1 MSAKNLFIKPR
12 SNELMFTLIQ
22 LRTSNK
28 NILDYLKF
36 SCVLRSKKDSEKIR
50 MTREE
55 YNCLYE
61 KFLAGK
67 CSKEE
72 QAELENFQD
81 SLELR
86 EQQWD
91 ISTMGNSQEI
101 KQSIQEDLLFSI
113 QNHNRTRIFRI
124 RAWQS
129 AVAAILILITA
140 GIYYYQRSPEPVLV
154 KTEIPRFKNDVAPG
168 NNKAVLTLDDGSK
181 IDLDEAKTGILAS
194 ESNIDIKK
202 TGAGQLEYSAGSQS
216 VKTVKYNILNTP
228 MGGEYQLVL
237 PDGSKVWLNSGSTL
251 RFPTTFIGSERIV
264 ELKGEAYFD
273 ITKNSKMPFLVR
285 TNNTMDIK
293 VLGTQFNVMA
303 YDDEKNI
310 NTTLIEG
317 SVEVLKGTGKT
328 MLKPGQE
335 AILNR
340 GSGNIKV
347 ASADLEQ
354 ATAWKNGYFIFYNEN
369 IESIMRKVSR
379 WYNVDVVYQGNLS
392 NKDFVGTISRNKNVS
407 ELLKML
413 ELTGAIHFKI
423 DGRRITVMP

>member
-1 MSAKNLFIKPR
+1 
-12 SNELMFTLIQ
+12 
-22 LRTSNK
+22 
-28 NILDYLKF
+28 
-36 SCVLRSKKDSEKIR
+36 
-50 MTREE
+50 
-55 YNCLYE
+55 
-61 KFLAGK
+61 
-67 CSKEE
+67 
-72 QAELENFQD
+72 
-81 SLELR
+81 
-86 EQQWD
+86 
-91 ISTMGNSQEI
+91 MGNSEEI
-101 KQSIQEDLLFSI
+101 KQSIQEDILYSI
-113 QNHNRTRIFRI
+113 QNHNRNRIFRI

-129 AVAAILILITA
+129 AAAAILILITA
-140 GIYYYQRSPEPVLV
+140 GIYYYQNSPEPVLV
-154 KTEIPRFKNDVAPG
+154 KTETPRFKNDILPG
-168 NNKAVLTLDDGSK
+168 NNKAILTLDDGSK
-181 IDLDEAKTGILAS
+181 INLDDAKTGILAS

-202 TGAGQLEYSAGSQS
+202 TGSGQLEYAAGTQS
-216 VKTVKYNILNTP
+216 VKTVKYNILSTP

-251 RFPTTFIGSERIV
+251 RFPTAFIGSERIV

-273 ITKNSKMPFLVR
+273 IAKNPKMPFLVR
-285 TNNTMDIK
+285 TNNAMDIK
-293 VLGTQFNVMA
+293 VLGTQFNIMA

-317 SVEVLKGTGKT
+317 SVEVLKGSGKT

-354 ATAWKNGYFIFYNEN
+354 AIAWKNGYFIFYNEN

-392 NKDFVGTISRNKNVS
+392 NKDFVGTISRNKNIS

-413 ELTGAIHFKI
+413 ELTGAVHFSI

>member
-1 MSAKNLFIKPR
+1 MLS
-12 SNELMFTLIQ
+12 
-22 LRTSNK
+22 
-28 NILDYLKF
+28 
-36 SCVLRSKKDSEKIR
+36 SKKDSVNTR
-50 MTREE
+50 MTKEE
-55 YNCLYE
+55 YTNLYE
-61 KFLAGK
+61 KYLAGK
-67 CSKEE
+67 CNAEE
-72 QAELENFQD
+72 QAELENYQD
-81 SLELR
+81 SLELQ

-91 ISTMGNSQEI
+91 SSTLGNSEEI
-101 KQSIQEDLLFSI
+101 KQSIQEDLNYSI
-113 QNHNRTRIFRI
+113 QEHSRNRIFRI
-124 RAWQS
+124 RAWKS
-129 AVAAILILITA
+129 AAAAILILLTA
-140 GIYYYQRSPEPVLV
+140 GIYYYQISSEPVIV

-168 NNKAVLTLDDGSK
+168 NNKAILTLDDGST
-181 IDLDEAKTGILAS
+181 IDLDDAKTGILAN

-202 TGAGQLEYSAGSQS
+202 TGAGQLEYTAGTQSA
-216 VKTVKYNILNTP
+216 KTVKYNILSTP

-251 RFPTTFIGSERIV
+251 RFPTAFIGSERIV
-264 ELKGEAYFD
+264 ELKGEAYFE
-273 ITKNSKMPFLVR
+273 IAKNTKMPFLVR
-285 TNNTMDIK
+285 TNNAMDIK

-317 SVEVLKGTGKT
+317 SVEVLKGSGKT

-347 ASADLEQ
+347 APADLEQ
-354 ATAWKNGYFIFYNEN
+354 AIAWKNGYFIFYNEN

-379 WYNVDVVYQGNLS
+379 WYNVDIAYQGNLS

-413 ELTGAIHFKI
+413 ELTGAIHFSI

>member
-1 MSAKNLFIKPR
+1 
-12 SNELMFTLIQ
+12 
-22 LRTSNK
+22 
-28 NILDYLKF
+28 
-36 SCVLRSKKDSEKIR
+36 

-55 YNCLYE
+55 YNSLYE
-61 KFLAGK
+61 KYIAGK
-67 CSKEE
+67 CSEDE
-72 QAELENFQD
+72 LVELENYQD
-81 SLELR
+81 SLILK
-86 EQQWD
+86 EQVWD
-91 ISTMGNSQEI
+91 NTIMGDSEEI
-101 KQSIQEDLLFSI
+101 KQSIQIDLSNSI
-113 QNHNRTRIFRI
+113 QEYNRIRKFKT

-129 AVAAILILITA
+129 AAAAVLIIISTS
-140 GIYYYQRSPEPVLV
+140 IYYFQGSHEQVLV
-154 KTEIPRFKNDVAPG
+154 NTETPRFKNDVAPG

-181 IDLDEAKTGILAS
+181 IDLDDAKTGILAS
-194 ESNIDIKK
+194 ESNVDIKK
-202 TGAGQLEYSAGSQS
+202 TGDGKLEYTASIQDA
-216 VKTVKYNILNTP
+216 KIIKYNVLRTP

-251 RFPTTFIGSERIV
+251 RFPTSFVGSERIV

-285 TNNTMDIK
+285 TNNAMDIK
-293 VLGTQFNVMA
+293 VLGTQFNIMA

-317 SVEVLKGTGKT
+317 SVEVLKGLGKT

-335 AILNR
+335 AVLNK

-347 ASADLEQ
+347 SIADLEQ
-354 ATAWKNGYFIFYNEN
+354 AIAWKNGYFIFSNEN

-379 WYNVDVVYQGNLS
+379 WYNVDVIYEGNLS

-413 ELTGAIHFKI
+413 ELTGAVHFSI

>member
-1 MSAKNLFIKPR
+1 
-12 SNELMFTLIQ
+12 
-22 LRTSNK
+22 
-28 NILDYLKF
+28 
-36 SCVLRSKKDSEKIR
+36 

-55 YNCLYE
+55 YNSLYE
-61 KFLAGK
+61 KYIAGK
-67 CSKEE
+67 CSEDE
-72 QAELENFQD
+72 LVELENYQD
-81 SLELR
+81 SLILK
-86 EQQWD
+86 EQVWD
-91 ISTMGNSQEI
+91 NTIMGDSEEI
-101 KQSIQEDLLFSI
+101 KQSIQIDLSNSI
-113 QNHNRTRIFRI
+113 QEYNRIRKFKT

-129 AVAAILILITA
+129 AAAAVLIIISTS
-140 GIYYYQRSPEPVLV
+140 IYYFQGSPEQVLV
-154 KTEIPRFKNDVAPG
+154 NTETPRFKNDVAPG

-181 IDLDEAKTGILAS
+181 IDLDDAKTGILAS
-194 ESNIDIKK
+194 ESNVDIKK
-202 TGAGQLEYSAGSQS
+202 TGDGKLEYTAS
-216 VKTVKYNILNTP
+216 VQDAKIIKYNVLRTP

-251 RFPTTFIGSERIV
+251 RFPTSFVGSERIV

-285 TNNTMDIK
+285 TNNAMDIK
-293 VLGTQFNVMA
+293 VLGTQFNIMA

-317 SVEVLKGTGKT
+317 SVEVLKGLGKT

-335 AILNR
+335 AVLNK

-347 ASADLEQ
+347 SIADLEQ
-354 ATAWKNGYFIFYNEN
+354 AIAWKNGYFIFSNEN

-379 WYNVDVVYQGNLS
+379 WYNVDVIYQGNLS

-413 ELTGAIHFKI
+413 ELTGAVHFSI

>member
-1 MSAKNLFIKPR
+1 
-12 SNELMFTLIQ
+12 
-22 LRTSNK
+22 
-28 NILDYLKF
+28 
-36 SCVLRSKKDSEKIR
+36 
-50 MTREE
+50 MTRKE
-55 YNCLYE
+55 YNRLYE
-61 KFLAGK
+61 KYLAGK
-67 CSKEE
+67 CSKKE
-72 QAELENFQD
+72 QAELENYQD
-81 SLELR
+81 SFELK
-86 EQQWD
+86 EQQWNVR
-91 ISTMGNSQEI
+91 SMGNSEEI
-101 KQSIQEDLLFSI
+101 KQSIQEDLNYSI
-113 QNHNRTRIFRI
+113 QEHSKYRIFRF

-129 AVAAILILITA
+129 AAAAAILILLTA
-140 GIYYYQRSPEPVLV
+140 GIYYYQNSPEPVLV
-154 KTEIPRFKNDVAPG
+154 KTETPRFRNDVAPG
-168 NNKAVLTLDDGSK
+168 NNKAILTLDDGSK
-181 IDLDEAKTGILAS
+181 IDLDDAKTGILAN

-202 TGAGQLEYSAGSQS
+202 TGDGQLEYTAGAQN
-216 VKTVKYNILNTP
+216 VKTVKYNILSTP

-251 RFPTTFIGSERIV
+251 RFPTAFIGSERIV

-273 ITKNSKMPFLVR
+273 IAKNPKMPFLVR
-285 TNNTMDIK
+285 TNNAMDIK
-293 VLGTQFNVMA
+293 VLGTQFNIMA

-317 SVEVLKGTGKT
+317 SVEVLKGSGKT

-354 ATAWKNGYFIFYNEN
+354 AIAWKNGYFIFYNEN

-392 NKDFVGTISRNKNVS
+392 NKDFVGTISRNKNIS

-413 ELTGAIHFKI
+413 ELTGAVHFSI

>member
-1 MSAKNLFIKPR
+1 
-12 SNELMFTLIQ
+12 
-22 LRTSNK
+22 
-28 NILDYLKF
+28 
-36 SCVLRSKKDSEKIR
+36 

-55 YNCLYE
+55 YNSLYE
-61 KFLAGK
+61 KYIAGK
-67 CSKEE
+67 CSEDE
-72 QAELENFQD
+72 LVELENYQD
-81 SLELR
+81 SLILK
-86 EQQWD
+86 EQVWD
-91 ISTMGNSQEI
+91 NTIMGDSEEI
-101 KQSIQEDLLFSI
+101 KQSIQIDLSNSI
-113 QNHNRTRIFRI
+113 QEYNRIRKFKT

-129 AVAAILILITA
+129 AAAAVLIIISTS
-140 GIYYYQRSPEPVLV
+140 IYYFQESHEQVLV
-154 KTEIPRFKNDVAPG
+154 NTETPRFKNDVAPG

-181 IDLDEAKTGILAS
+181 IDLDDAKTGILAS
-194 ESNIDIKK
+194 ESNVDIKK
-202 TGAGQLEYSAGSQS
+202 TGEGKLEYTASIQDA
-216 VKTVKYNILNTP
+216 KIIKYNVLRTP

-251 RFPTTFIGSERIV
+251 RFPTSFVGSERIV

-285 TNNTMDIK
+285 TNNAMDIK
-293 VLGTQFNVMA
+293 VLGTQFNIMA

-317 SVEVLKGTGKT
+317 SVEVLKGLGKT

-335 AILNR
+335 AVLNK

-347 ASADLEQ
+347 SIADLEQ
-354 ATAWKNGYFIFYNEN
+354 AIAWKNGYFIFSNEN

-379 WYNVDVVYQGNLS
+379 WYNVDVIYQGNLS

-413 ELTGAIHFKI
+413 ELTGAVHFSI

>member
-1 MSAKNLFIKPR
+1 
-12 SNELMFTLIQ
+12 
-22 LRTSNK
+22 
-28 NILDYLKF
+28 
-36 SCVLRSKKDSEKIR
+36 
-50 MTREE
+50 MTRKE
-55 YNCLYE
+55 YNRLYE
-61 KFLAGK
+61 KYLAGK
-67 CSKEE
+67 CSKKE
-72 QAELENFQD
+72 QAELENYQD
-81 SLELR
+81 SFELK
-86 EQQWD
+86 EQQWNVR
-91 ISTMGNSQEI
+91 TMGNSEEI
-101 KQSIQEDLLFSI
+101 KQSIQEDLNYSI
-113 QNHNRTRIFRI
+113 QEHSKYRIFRF

-129 AVAAILILITA
+129 AAAAAILILLTA
-140 GIYYYQRSPEPVLV
+140 GIYYYQNSPEPVLV
-154 KTEIPRFKNDVAPG
+154 KTETPRFRNDVAPG
-168 NNKAVLTLDDGSK
+168 NNKAILTLDDGSK
-181 IDLDEAKTGILAS
+181 IDLDDAKTGILAN

-202 TGAGQLEYSAGSQS
+202 TGDGQLEYTAGAQN
-216 VKTVKYNILNTP
+216 VKTVKYNILSTP

-251 RFPTTFIGSERIV
+251 RFPTAFIGSERIV

-273 ITKNSKMPFLVR
+273 IAKNPKMPFLVR
-285 TNNTMDIK
+285 TNNAMDIK
-293 VLGTQFNVMA
+293 VLGTQFNIMA

-317 SVEVLKGTGKT
+317 SVEVLKGSGKT

-354 ATAWKNGYFIFYNEN
+354 AIAWKNGYFIFYNEN

-392 NKDFVGTISRNKNVS
+392 NKDFVGTISRNKNIS

-413 ELTGAIHFKI
+413 ELTGAVHFSI

>member
-1 MSAKNLFIKPR
+1 
-12 SNELMFTLIQ
+12 
-22 LRTSNK
+22 
-28 NILDYLKF
+28 
-36 SCVLRSKKDSEKIR
+36 
-50 MTREE
+50 MTRKE
-55 YNCLYE
+55 YNRLYE
-61 KFLAGK
+61 KYLAGK
-67 CSKEE
+67 CSKKE
-72 QAELENFQD
+72 QAELENYQD
-81 SLELR
+81 SFELK
-86 EQQWD
+86 EQQWNVR
-91 ISTMGNSQEI
+91 SMGNSEEI
-101 KQSIQEDLLFSI
+101 KQSIQEDLNYSI
-113 QNHNRTRIFRI
+113 QEHSKYRIFRF

-129 AVAAILILITA
+129 AAAAAILILLTA
-140 GIYYYQRSPEPVLV
+140 GIYYYQNSPEPVLV
-154 KTEIPRFKNDVAPG
+154 KTETPRFRNDVAPG
-168 NNKAVLTLDDGSK
+168 NNKAILTLDDGSK
-181 IDLDEAKTGILAS
+181 IDLDDAKTGILAN

-202 TGAGQLEYSAGSQS
+202 TGAGQLEYAAGTQS
-216 VKTVKYNILNTP
+216 VKTVKYNILSTP

-251 RFPTTFIGSERIV
+251 RFPTAFIGSERIV

-273 ITKNSKMPFLVR
+273 IAKNPKMPFLVR
-285 TNNTMDIK
+285 TNNAMDIK
-293 VLGTQFNVMA
+293 VLGTQFNIMA

-317 SVEVLKGTGKT
+317 SVEVLKGSGKT

-354 ATAWKNGYFIFYNEN
+354 AIAWKNGYFIFYNEN

-392 NKDFVGTISRNKNVS
+392 NKDFVGTISRNKNIS

-413 ELTGAIHFKI
+413 ELTGAVHFSI

>member
-1 MSAKNLFIKPR
+1 
-12 SNELMFTLIQ
+12 
-22 LRTSNK
+22 
-28 NILDYLKF
+28 
-36 SCVLRSKKDSEKIR
+36 
-50 MTREE
+50 MTRKE
-55 YNCLYE
+55 YNRLYE
-61 KFLAGK
+61 KYLAGK
-67 CSKEE
+67 CSKKE
-72 QAELENFQD
+72 QAELENYQD
-81 SLELR
+81 SFELK
-86 EQQWD
+86 EQQWNVR
-91 ISTMGNSQEI
+91 SMGNSEEI
-101 KQSIQEDLLFSI
+101 KQSIQEDLNYSI
-113 QNHNRTRIFRI
+113 QEHSKYRIFRF

-129 AVAAILILITA
+129 AAAAAILILLTA
-140 GIYYYQRSPEPVLV
+140 GIYYYQNSPEPVLV
-154 KTEIPRFKNDVAPG
+154 KTETPRFRNDVAPG
-168 NNKAVLTLDDGSK
+168 NNKAILTLDDGSK
-181 IDLDEAKTGILAS
+181 IDLDDAKTGILAS

-202 TGAGQLEYSAGSQS
+202 TGSGQLEYTPGTQS
-216 VKTVKYNILNTP
+216 VKTVKYNILSTP

-251 RFPTTFIGSERIV
+251 RFPTAFIGSERIV

-273 ITKNSKMPFLVR
+273 IAKNPKMPFLVR
-285 TNNTMDIK
+285 TNNAMDIK
-293 VLGTQFNVMA
+293 VLGTQFNIMA

-317 SVEVLKGTGKT
+317 SVEVLKGSGKT

-354 ATAWKNGYFIFYNEN
+354 AIAWKNGYFIFYNEN

-392 NKDFVGTISRNKNVS
+392 NKDFVGTISRNKNIS

-413 ELTGAIHFKI
+413 ELTGAVHFSI

>member
-1 MSAKNLFIKPR
+1 M
-12 SNELMFTLIQ
+12 
-22 LRTSNK
+22 
-28 NILDYLKF
+28 
-36 SCVLRSKKDSEKIR
+36 CVEPQKLLYTYR

-55 YNCLYE
+55 YNSLYE
-61 KFLAGK
+61 KYLAGK
-67 CSKEE
+67 CSIQERID
-72 QAELENFQD
+72 LENFQD
-81 SLELR
+81 SFEFKGQEWNESL
-86 EQQWD
+86 
-91 ISTMGNSQEI
+91 MGNSEEI
-101 KQSIQEDLLFSI
+101 KESIQEDLFNSI
-113 QNHNRTRIFRI
+113 QEHDRSRVFRA
-124 RAWQS
+124 RRWYS
-129 AVAAILILITA
+129 AAAAVLILISA
-140 GIYYYQRSPEPVLV
+140 GLYYSNRSAEPVLV
-154 KTEIPRFKNDVAPG
+154 KTELPRFKNDIAPG
-168 NNKAVLTLDDGSK
+168 KNKAVLTLDDGST
-181 IDLDEAKTGILAS
+181 IDLDDAKNGILAS

-202 TGAGQLEYSAGSQS
+202 TGSGQLEYTAGAQGT
-216 VKTVKYNILNTP
+216 KTVKYNTLSTP
-228 MGGEYQLVL
+228 KGGEYQLLL

-251 RFPTTFIGSERIV
+251 RFPTAFVGSERIV
-264 ELKGEAYFD
+264 ELNGEAYFD
-273 ITKNSKMPFLVR
+273 IAKNSKMPFLVR
-285 TNNTMDIK
+285 TNNAMDIK

-317 SVEVLKGTGKT
+317 SVEVLKGSGKT

-354 ATAWKNGYFIFYNEN
+354 AIAWKNGYFIFYNEN

-379 WYNVDVVYQGNLS
+379 WYNVDVIYQGNLS

-413 ELTGAIHFKI
+413 ELTGAVNFSI

>member
-1 MSAKNLFIKPR
+1 MCDDQKK
-12 SNELMFTLIQ
+12 TL
-22 LRTSNK
+22 
-28 NILDYLKF
+28 
-36 SCVLRSKKDSEKIR
+36 KKLR

-55 YNCLYE
+55 YNSLYE
-61 KFLAGK
+61 KYIAGK
-67 CSKEE
+67 CSEDE
-72 QAELENFQD
+72 LVELENYQD
-81 SLELR
+81 SLILK
-86 EQQWD
+86 EQVWD
-91 ISTMGNSQEI
+91 NTIMGDSEEI
-101 KQSIQEDLLFSI
+101 KQSIQIDLSNSI
-113 QNHNRTRIFRI
+113 QEYNRIRKFKT

-129 AVAAILILITA
+129 AAAAVLIIISTS
-140 GIYYYQRSPEPVLV
+140 IYYFQGSHEQVLV
-154 KTEIPRFKNDVAPG
+154 NTETPRFKNDVAPG

-181 IDLDEAKTGILAS
+181 IDLDDAKTGILAS
-194 ESNIDIKK
+194 ESNVDIKK
-202 TGAGQLEYSAGSQS
+202 TGDGKLEYTASIQDA
-216 VKTVKYNILNTP
+216 KIIKYNVLRTP

-251 RFPTTFIGSERIV
+251 RFPTSFVGSERIV

-285 TNNTMDIK
+285 TNNAMDIK
-293 VLGTQFNVMA
+293 VLGTQFNIMA

-317 SVEVLKGTGKT
+317 SVEVLKGLGKT

-335 AILNR
+335 AVLNK

-347 ASADLEQ
+347 SIADLEQ
-354 ATAWKNGYFIFYNEN
+354 AIAWKNGYFIFSNEN

-379 WYNVDVVYQGNLS
+379 WYNVDVIYEGNLS

-413 ELTGAIHFKI
+413 ELTGAVHFSI